1 MITKIVWP
9 TIKSQHRSKSEA
21 DNLYIEEI
29 KKIISSSN
37 GD

>member
-1 MITKIVWP
+1 M
-9 TIKSQHRSKSEA
+9 KSQHRPKNEA
-21 DNLYIEEI
+21 DNLYIEKI